1 MDSAIRLRSEENERR
16 ILSPKACLAAESR
29 GRLRPEPAC
38 EIRTC
43 FQRDRD
49 RIIHCRSFR
58 RLKHK
63 TQVFLAPS
71 GDHYR
76 TRLTHTLEV
85 AQIARTIAR
94 ALQLN
99 EDLTEAIALGHDLGH
114 TPFGHAGERALNSL
128 CSCGFTHYAQSV
140 RTVEKIEKNG
150 AGLNLTDEVK
160 NGILCH
166 TKGEEAYT
174 LEGQIIRIADKIAY
188 INHDIDDACRAGVMA
203 EEDIPLELRMALGMT
218 KSQRIN
224 HMVLDVIENSTDKIR
239 MSSDTYELFC
249 DLHDFMFTAIYTNP
263 VCKGEERKAV
273 DMLTKIYG
281 YYIDHVEEMPEEY
294 VRIAGEDGDE
304 RAVCDYIA
312 GICFALFQG
321 GGYIRSAIILSVGT
335 VWILPFLHLSA
346 RESQTCVRIASAF
359 AVRIVYKKAQSILR
373 RVLRGKGQR
382 GLFAFCIGNY
392 IFLGLSRTKQ
402 GTA

>member
-1 MDSAIRLRSEENERR
+1 MKDAYCRQKPAWRQRAAAVCGRSRRARSAPVFSVTGTGSFI
-16 ILSPKACLAAESR
+16 A
-29 GRLRPEPAC
+29 
-38 EIRTC
+38 
-43 FQRDRD
+43 
-49 RIIHCRSFR
+49 RSFR

-174 LEGQIIRIADKIAY
+174 LEGQIIRIADKSPTSIMILTTPAVPVLW
-188 INHDIDDACRAGVMA
+188 R
-203 EEDIPLELRMALGMT
+203 R
-218 KSQRIN
+218 RIFRWN
-224 HMVLDVIENSTDKIR
+224 
-239 MSSDTYELFC
+239 C
-249 DLHDFMFTAIYTNP
+249 
-263 VCKGEERKAV
+263 
-273 DMLTKIYG
+273 
-281 YYIDHVEEMPEEY
+281 
-294 VRIAGEDGDE
+294 
-304 RAVCDYIA
+304 
-312 GICFALFQG
+312 
-321 GGYIRSAIILSVGT
+321 
-335 VWILPFLHLSA
+335 VWHW
-346 RESQTCVRIASAF
+346 V
-359 AVRIVYKKAQSILR
+359 
-373 RVLRGKGQR
+373 
-382 GLFAFCIGNY
+382 
-392 IFLGLSRTKQ
+392 
-402 GTA
+402 

>member
-1 MDSAIRLRSEENERR
+1 MKTLDDSIRLLAEKNEKY
-16 ILSPKACLAAESR
+16 ILCDRACFAANSR
-29 GRLRPEPAC
+29 GRKIKEPEDAV
-38 EIRTC
+38 RTC

-49 RIIHCRSFR
+49 RIIHSQSFR

-85 AQIARTIAR
+85 SQIARTIAR

-114 TPFGHAGERALNSL
+114 TPFGHAGERALDKL
-128 CSCGFTHYAQSV
+128 CENGFKHYEQSV
-140 RTVEKIEKNG
+140 RVVDKLEKNG
-150 AGLNLTDEVK
+150 RGLNLTDEVK

-188 INHDIDDACRAGVMA
+188 INHDIDDAIRANVMT
-203 EEDIPLELRMALGMT
+203 EEDIPLSLRMQLGMT

-224 HMVLDVIENSTDKIR
+224 NMVLDVINTSSDKIR
-239 MSSDTYELFC
+239 MSDDFYAAFL
-249 DLHDFMFTAIYTNP
+249 DLHDFMFTAVYTNP
-263 VCKGEERKAV
+263 VCKGEESKAV
-273 DMLTKIYG
+273 DMLQKIYS
-281 YYIDHVEEMPEEY
+281 YYIKHIDEMPEEF
-294 VRIAGEDGDE
+294 VKIAETDGDE

-312 GICFALFQG
+312 GMSDNYALKVFNN
-321 GGYIRSAIILSVGT
+321 
-335 VWILPFLHLSA
+335 
-346 RESQTCVRIASAF
+346 
-359 AVRIVYKKAQSILR
+359 
-373 RVLRGKGQR
+373 
-382 GLFAFCIGNY
+382 LFVPMFW
-392 IFLGLSRTKQ
+392 FD
-402 GTA
+402 

>member
-1 MDSAIRLRSEENERR
+1 MDDSIRLLSEKNEKY
-16 ILSPKACLAAESR
+16 ILCDKACFSSESR
-29 GRLRPEPAC
+29 GRAKDEPQDAV
-38 EIRTC
+38 RTC

-49 RIIHCRSFR
+49 RIIHCQSFR

-85 AQIARTIAR
+85 SQIARTIAR

-114 TPFGHAGERALNSL
+114 TPFGHAGERALNKL
-128 CSCGFTHYAQSV
+128 CDSGFKHYEQSV
-140 RTVEKIEKNG
+140 RVVDKLEKNG
-150 AGLNLTDEVK
+150 KGLNLTDEVR

-188 INHDIDDACRAGVMA
+188 INHDIDDAIRAGVMS
-203 EEDIPLELRMALGMT
+203 EEDIPLSLRMQLGMT

-224 HMVLDVIENSTDKIR
+224 NMVLDVIHNSVDSIR
-239 MSSDTYELFC
+239 MSDDFYTGFM
-249 DLHDFMFTAIYTNP
+249 DLHDFMFTAVYTNP
-263 VCKGEERKAV
+263 VCKGEEGKAV
-273 DMLTKIYG
+273 GMLEMIYS
-281 YYIDHVEEMPEEY
+281 YYIRNVEKMPSEY
-294 VRIAGEDGDE
+294 VLIAAEDGEE

-312 GICFALFQG
+312 GMSDNYALKIFN
-321 GGYIRSAIILSVGT
+321 
-335 VWILPFLHLSA
+335 
-346 RESQTCVRIASAF
+346 
-359 AVRIVYKKAQSILR
+359 K
-373 RVLRGKGQR
+373 
-382 GLFAFCIGNY
+382 LFVPSFW
-392 IFLGLSRTKQ
+392 LD
-402 GTA
+402 